1 MPEARRAHNGAHATG
16 PMRDIT
22 YLEAI
27 REALQEEM
35 RRDDRVFLFGE
46 DIGRYGGA
54 FGVTFGMLDEF
65 GPERVRET
73 PISEAA
79 IVGAAA
85 GAAMA
90 GMRPVAEMMFMDF
103 ILLGME
109 QLVNQAAKARFMF
122 GGRATV
128 PMVIRMPG
136 GSGSGAAAQHSQS
149 LESLLIHIP
158 GIKVVN
164 PSTPYDAKG
173 LLLSAIRDPNPVCFV
188 EHKLLYKS
196 KGLVP
201 ETSYTIPIGEAEV
214 KRPGRDIT
222 VVAGNIMVPRTL
234 AVAERLAE
242 EGIEVE
248 VVDPRTLRPLDVE
261 TISASVRKSGR
272 LLVVHEACQ
281 TGGWAG
287 EVIASVSASPAFD
300 YLDGPMRRLAGADV
314 PIPYNRNLERAAVP
328 QEEDIE
334 REIRAM
340 VQNRY

>member
-1 MPEARRAHNGAHATG
+1 MPETIQE
-16 PMRDIT
+16 MT
-22 YLEAI
+22 YAEAI
-27 REALQEEM
+27 RAALREEM
-35 RRDDRVFLFGE
+35 LRDERVFLFGE

-54 FGVTFGMLDEF
+54 FGVTFGLLDEF
-65 GPERVRET
+65 GPERIRET

-79 IVGAAA
+79 IVGAAT
-85 GAAMA
+85 GAALA

-122 GGRATV
+122 GGKASV
-128 PMVIRMPG
+128 PLVIRMAG

-149 LESLLIHIP
+149 LESILIHIP
-158 GIKVVN
+158 GIKVVT

-173 LLLSAIRDPNPVCFV
+173 LLISAIRDPNPVCFV
-188 EHKLLYKS
+188 EHKLLYKAR
-196 KGLVP
+196 GPVP
-201 ETSYTIPIGEAEV
+201 AGEFTIPLGQADI

-222 VVAGNIMVPRTL
+222 VVTANIMVPRTL
-234 AVAERLAE
+234 AVADRLAV

-248 VVDPRTLRPLDVE
+248 VIDPRTLRPLDAE
-261 TISASVRKSGR
+261 TIIQSVEKTGR

-287 EVIASVSASPAFD
+287 EVIATVAGSRAFD
-300 YLDGPMRRLAGADV
+300 FVDAPLRRLAGADV
-314 PIPYNRNLERAAVP
+314 PIPYNRELERAAVP

-334 REIRAM
+334 REIRAI
-340 VQNRY
+340 VSGRV

>member
-1 MPEARRAHNGAHATG
+1 MPE
-16 PMRDIT
+16 MT
-22 YLEAI
+22 YAEAI
-27 REALQEEM
+27 RAALREEM
-35 RRDDRVFLFGE
+35 ARDERVFLFGE

-54 FGVTFGMLDEF
+54 FGVTFGLLDEY
-65 GPERVRET
+65 GSERVRET
-73 PISEAA
+73 PLSEAA
-79 IVGAAA
+79 IVGAAT
-85 GAAMA
+85 GAALA

-122 GGRATV
+122 GGKATV

-173 LLLSAIRDPNPVCFV
+173 LLISAIRDPNPVCFV
-188 EHKLLYKS
+188 EHKLLYKT
-196 KGLVP
+196 KGQVP
-201 ETSYTIPIGEAEV
+201 EEEYTIPIGLADV
-214 KRPGRDIT
+214 KRDGFDIT
-222 VVAGNIMVPRTL
+222 VVAGNIMVPHVL
-234 AVAERLAE
+234 KVADKLTR

-261 TISASVRKSGR
+261 TIASSVRKTGR

-287 EVIASVSASPAFD
+287 EVMASIASTPAFD
-300 YLDGPMRRLAGADV
+300 YLDAPMRRLAGADV

-334 REIRAM
+334 REIRAIIA
-340 VQNRY
+340 NEY